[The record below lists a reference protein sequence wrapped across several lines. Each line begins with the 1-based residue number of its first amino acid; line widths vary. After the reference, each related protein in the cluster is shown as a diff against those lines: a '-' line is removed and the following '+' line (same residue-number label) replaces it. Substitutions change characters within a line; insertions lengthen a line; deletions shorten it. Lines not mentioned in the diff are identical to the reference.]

1 MKNKLQKRAIK
12 TSDKKQPKSLI
23 DKGQDEKASDK
34 KQAIKMSEE
43 KQPKSSIDKGLD
55 EKTSDKNKR

>member
-1 MKNKLQKRAIK
+1 MKNKLQ
-12 TSDKKQPKSLI
+12 
-23 DKGQDEKASDK
+23 

-55 EKTSDKNKR
+55 EKASDKKQAIKTTRNK